1 MGLNREVKRRMS
13 SSSIPAMAFTLK
25 IVPLP
30 APIQLSLACLLLF
43 PLTAGRAGEPESS
56 FPRQQID
63 FFERSVRPLL
73 IQHCY
78 ECHAQ
83 KSKPLRGHFRVD
95 DRGHLLAGGDRGS
108 AIIPGDPEESL
119 LWRAVEYGDEDLQM
133 PPSGKLSDREREV
146 IKEWI
151 RLGLP
156 MPVAKSR
163 DPSSRKDRP
172 DDGAQHWSFVPL
184 GSDSLPGIRH
194 QDWVRTR
201 VDVFVSRAH
210 HREKLRPSPPATRR
224 ELIRRLNF
232 DLLGLPPS
240 SEAVSSF
247 QADRSPDAWEQ
258 LVDRTLAS
266 PQYGERWGRYWL
278 DLARYTD
285 TTASW
290 LQSTGQAHL
299 YRDWV
304 INALNRDLAYDR
316 FVTLQLAADKVP
328 ETDSRD
334 IAALGFLGLSP
345 TYWKEL
351 QLAKEV
357 IREIVAEEWEERIDV
372 VGRTFL
378 GLSIACARC
387 HDHKFDP
394 ITTRDY
400 YALAGV
406 FASTR
411 LVGRSLLP
419 PEEALE
425 VEKAHHRV
433 HEIEKQVARLKE
445 EKKGAD
451 SQEQIAALLAEVENL
466 GKTTPHFDQPLAHAV
481 DDASL
486 YVLDDGPNRTRLEY
500 REGEPR
506 NLPGFLRGNPA
517 TPGDI
522 VPRRFLEVFS
532 GEQSEPFQHGSG
544 RGDLARSLVTDS
556 RSLLARVVVN
566 RTWMHHFGE
575 GLVATPS
582 DFGHQGERPSHPDL
596 LEDLSRRFLGRGW
609 SLKWLH
615 REILVSST
623 YRQSAA
629 YHEGNYQRDPDN
641 RYFWRMN
648 RRRLDIEAWRDTMLS
663 VSGRLDLQ
671 MAGPAGVLA
680 EVGNRRRTVYGQVAR
695 RDLDTV
701 LQMYG
706 FPPPISHNPRRE
718 VNITAMQQLYVLN
731 GEFIRQRAADLVGR
745 LQPDRDLFSEE
756 VVNQAFLLL
765 YHRPAEKEE
774 IAMTRD
780 YFQQSPPASAD
791 SGFGRWHQLFQVL
804 LGGNE
809 FAFVD

>member
-1 MGLNREVKRRMS
+1 MTFTRNRSPQRTQV
-13 SSSIPAMAFTLK
+13 L
-25 IVPLP
+25 LL
-30 APIQLSLACLLLF
+30 LSLGCLLLL
-43 PLTAGRAGEPESS
+43 PVPAVRGGEPADS

-73 IQHCY
+73 IEHCS
-78 ECHAQ
+78 ECHSQ
-83 KSKPLRGHFRVD
+83 ESKPLRGQFRVD
-95 DRGHLLAGGDRGS
+95 DRRHLLAGGDRGP
-108 AIIPGDPEESL
+108 AIVPGDPEKSL
-119 LWRAVEYGDEDLQM
+119 LWRAVEYVDEDLQM
-133 PPSGKLSDREREV
+133 PPAGKLSDREREV
-146 IKEWI
+146 IKQWV
-151 RLGLP
+151 RLGVP
-156 MPVAKSR
+156 MPVAKTRNSTLK
-163 DPSSRKDRP
+163 KDHP
-172 DDGAQHWSFVPL
+172 DAGGLHWSFVPL
-184 GSDSLPGIRH
+184 GNESLPGIRQ
-194 QDWVRTR
+194 QDWARTR
-201 VDVFVSRAH
+201 VDVFVSRGH
-210 HREKLRPSPPATRR
+210 RREKLRPSPPATRR

-240 SEAVSSF
+240 SDALNAF
-247 QADRSPDAWEQ
+247 QADRSADAWER

-266 PQYGERWGRYWL
+266 PHYGERWGRYWL

-304 INALNRDLAYDR
+304 IGALNRDLAYDR

-328 ETDSRD
+328 VSDSRD

-351 QLAKEV
+351 QLSKEV

-419 PEEALE
+419 PEEGRE

-433 HEIEKQVARLKE
+433 HEIEKQIARLKQQ
-445 EKKGAD
+445 KKETD
-451 SQEQIAALLAEVENL
+451 SQEAIVALQEEMENL
-466 GKTTPHFDQPLAHAV
+466 KEATPHFDQPLAHAV

-486 YVLDDGPNRTRLEY
+486 YVLDDGPDRTRLEY
-500 REGEPR
+500 REGQPR
-506 NLPGFLRGNPA
+506 NLPVFLRGNPA
-517 TPGDI
+517 TPGDV

-532 GEQSEPFQHGSG
+532 GGEAEPFQHGSG
-544 RGDLARSLVTDS
+544 RGDLAHSLVTDA

-566 RTWMHHFGE
+566 RTWMNHFGA
-575 GLVATPS
+575 GLVTTPS
-582 DFGHQGERPSHPDL
+582 DYGHQGERPSHPDL
-596 LEDLSRRFLGRGW
+596 LEDLARGLVDHGW

-615 REILVSST
+615 REILISST
-623 YRQSAA
+623 YRQSSA
-629 YHEGNYQRDPDN
+629 YDQGNYQRDPDN
-641 RYFWRMN
+641 RYLWRMN
-648 RRRLDIEAWRDTMLS
+648 RRQLDIEAWRDTMLS

-680 EVGNRRRTVYGQVAR
+680 EAGNHRRTVYGQVAR
-695 RDLDTV
+695 RDLDSV

-706 FPPPISHNPRRE
+706 FPPPISHSPRRE
-718 VNITAMQQLYVLN
+718 ANITALQQLYVLN
-731 GEFIRQRAADLVGR
+731 GEFIRRRAADLVGR
-745 LQPDRDLFSEE
+745 LQPQRGLFSEE

-774 IAMTRD
+774 LEMTRD
-780 YFQQSPPASAD
+780 YFQQSNPAPAD

-809 FAFVD
+809 LAFVD